1 MFQNIVCSVV
11 IGNLTITTFWAN
23 SADDRLM
30 IFFLFSSENR
40 VWHFMQIVS
49 IGDYLHEMSK
59 PVL

>member
-1 MFQNIVCSVV
+1 MFQNIVGSVV
-11 IGNLTITTFWAN
+11 IGNLTFTTFWAN